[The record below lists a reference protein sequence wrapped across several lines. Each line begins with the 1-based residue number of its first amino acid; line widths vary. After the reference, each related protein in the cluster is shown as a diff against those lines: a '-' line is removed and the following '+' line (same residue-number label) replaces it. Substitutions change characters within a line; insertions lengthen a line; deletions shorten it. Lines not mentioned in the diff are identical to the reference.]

1 MDRSVRFEKEVIRN
15 SKCARHH
22 HQTVLKVKG
31 VNQVED
37 DLRRKWVLT
46 PIFPTVTLEA
56 VPPS

>member
-1 MDRSVRFEKEVIRN
+1 MVHEIQK
-15 SKCARHH
+15 KGARHH

-31 VNQVED
+31 QGGINEGED

-46 PIFPTVTLEA
+46 PIFPTTTLDA